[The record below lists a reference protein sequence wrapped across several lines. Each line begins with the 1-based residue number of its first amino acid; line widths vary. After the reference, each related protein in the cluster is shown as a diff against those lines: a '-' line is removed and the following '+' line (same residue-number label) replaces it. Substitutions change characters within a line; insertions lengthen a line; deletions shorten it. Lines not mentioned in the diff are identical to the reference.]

1 MNKHLLLEICYFLFV
16 LVLKQQILYL
26 LAACAKEAS
35 GSVGHVLTKQH
46 CGPLV
51 VGVPCLFVFCFFF
64 TGESSR
70 ALLESFSEELKLK
83 QTIQEELAHTWS
95 SDLCM
100 VYLSCWLHQPFVP
113 PDTRLS
119 LEALLLETGHRP
131 L

>member
-1 MNKHLLLEICYFLFV
+1 MSVLLTSV
-16 LVLKQQILYL
+16 LILHFP
-26 LAACAKEAS
+26 S
-35 GSVGHVLTKQH
+35 
-46 CGPLV
+46 
-51 VGVPCLFVFCFFF
+51 
-64 TGESSR
+64 GESSR

-83 QTIQEELAHTWS
+83 QMIQEELAHTWS

-113 PDTRLS
+113 PDTRLT